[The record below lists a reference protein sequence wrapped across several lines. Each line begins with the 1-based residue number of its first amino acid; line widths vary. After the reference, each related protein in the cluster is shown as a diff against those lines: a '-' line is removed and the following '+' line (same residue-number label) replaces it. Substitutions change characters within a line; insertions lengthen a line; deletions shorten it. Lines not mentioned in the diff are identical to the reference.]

1 MVTILLV
8 RHGQNDWV
16 KQKRL
21 AGWIDGVHLDETGQK
36 QAQEAAA
43 RLAHLPITAIYS
55 SPLTRC
61 QETAAYIAEALEL
74 TVDELPP
81 VGEVRYGEWEGA
93 EIETLAKE
101 KAWYAVQHYPSRF
114 RFPGGE
120 ALREVQGRAVDALE
134 EIALRYDSRAMV
146 VVVSHADLIKL
157 VLAHY
162 LGIHIDL
169 FQRIVI
175 SPASVSVLALMENGV
190 VRVVR
195 VNDDGPL
202 RAPPEEKNEDGDE
215 EKSEAEA
222 SANGDGN
229 GTGEPQQ
236 ERQPRQATSDT

>member
-8 RHGQNDWV
+8 RHGQNEWV

-21 AGWIDGVHLDETGQK
+21 AGWIAGVHLDETGRK
-36 QAQEAAA
+36 QAQAAAA
-43 RLAHLPITAIYS
+43 RLVHLPIAAVYS
-55 SPLTRC
+55 SPVTRC
-61 QETAAYIAEALEL
+61 VETATYIAEAVQLSVETIDAL
-74 TVDELPP
+74 
-81 VGEVRYGEWEGA
+81 GEVRYGEWEGA

-101 KAWYAVQHYPSRF
+101 KSWYAVQHFPSRF

-120 ALREVQGRAVDALE
+120 ALREVQMRAVAALE
-134 EIALRYDSRAMV
+134 ALGQRHEKREMV

-175 SPASVSVLALMENGV
+175 APASVSAFTLMENGM
-190 VRVVR
+190 VRVGR

-202 RAPPEEKNEDGDE
+202 HVPPVEEKPESEQSGG
-215 EKSEAEA
+215 EAEPGQT
-222 SANGDGN
+222 SATKKLEEQKG
-229 GTGEPQQ
+229 
-236 ERQPRQATSDT
+236 

>member
-8 RHGQNDWV
+8 RHGQNEWV

-36 QAQEAAA
+36 QAQQAAA
-43 RLAHLPITAIYS
+43 RLTHLPVAAVYS
-55 SPLTRC
+55 SPLARC
-61 QETAAYIAEALEL
+61 QETAAFIAEALQLEVEQL
-74 TVDELPP
+74 HPI
-81 VGEVRYGEWEGA
+81 GEVHYGEWEGA

-101 KAWYAVQHYPSRF
+101 KSWYAVQHYPSRF

-120 ALREVQGRAVDALE
+120 SLREVQGRAVDALE
-134 EIALRYDSRAMV
+134 EIALRHDSRATV

-175 SPASVSVLALMENGV
+175 SPASVSVLALMDNGM

-202 RAPPEEKNEDGDE
+202 QPPPADKE
-215 EKSEAEA
+215 EAEGEEQPVA
-222 SANGDGN
+222 ETESRARHNGEGA
-229 GTGEPQQ
+229 PQH
-236 ERQPRQATSDT
+236 ERRPDSE